1 MTILAATD
9 LSENSRPAL
18 RYAREFA
25 KALDQTLVVVTVV
38 ELWARDMGRL
48 MESFDPNEVKPSKEA
63 LEKTQAFVDATFDDT
78 SDIDVDVLVGHPPAE
93 GILREAE
100 KRNATIVVAGTSGNS
115 KVSEAFF
122 GSTISALARQATRP
136 VLAVP
141 PHAEHVNIRTVLAPV
156 DLSKCSERSL
166 KFAGDIARWFDA
178 KLIVHHSAPFGT
190 PSIAPPLVYIPESAE
205 QVRDA
210 ATKRVNAMV
219 ADAGLEGRAEV
230 VIELGPPH
238 GAILRAVEDRNADLI
253 VMGTHGRKGVE
264 KFFLGSTAERI
275 LRDRPCPVLILR
287 DTD

>member
-25 KALDQTLVVVTVV
+25 QALDQTLVVVAVV

-48 MESFDPNEVKPSKEA
+48 MESFEPDDVKPSQEA
-63 LEKTQAFVDATFDDT
+63 LDQLRAFVEATFDDV
-78 SDIDVDVLVGHPPAE
+78 SDIEFDVLVGHPPTD
-93 GILREAE
+93 GILREADR
-100 KRNATIVVAGTSGNS
+100 RNSTVIVAGTSGHS
-115 KVSEAFF
+115 KIAETFF
-122 GSTISALARQATRP
+122 GSTISALARQSRRP

-141 PHAEHVNIRTVLAPV
+141 PDVEHATIRRILAPV
-156 DLSKCSERSL
+156 DLSACSERSL
-166 KFAGDIARWFDA
+166 KFAGDVARWFDA
-178 KLIVHHSAPFGT
+178 KLIVYHSAPFGT

-219 ADAGLEGRAEV
+219 ADANLSGRAEV
-230 VIELGPPH
+230 IIELGPPH
-238 GAILRAVEDRNADLI
+238 GAILRAVEEHNADLI

-275 LRDRPCPVLILR
+275 LRDRPCPVLVLR